1 MAKDDIII
9 KAELQIAKAKTNI
22 KSLKNELKSLD
33 MRYTES
39 KEKVAVLA
47 NEERKLARGKELLTQ
62 RNKELTLSQGKL
74 GNSTGAATAATLEL
88 GRTISDMPYGIRGVA
103 NNLSQFASQF
113 SFMANKVDATTGK
126 VAGFSGALKNLK
138 HAIKANAVLLII
150 QSVISAFDYF
160 AGSVSKA
167 EKSFDS
173 FSDTVSKGYVKVA
186 KIEAL
191 NNIMTDTNSTLEQQQ
206 SALADLKKLGYEP
219 ANQEIGVFIENQ
231 KKLVVVR
238 AAMKAAESEL
248 QDLYKERLQ
257 VFSKF
262 RKEFAD
268 LTKLSEEGGFGQ
280 DISKAILDELKLDK
294 QEIDRKEKELKKE
307 FQRLIKRSLE
317 FDSDGDGTINK
328 ISPFK
333 TKEALK
339 LDVENNLSAQQK
351 LQRQTELINLKTEEK
366 LYINSVQSEED
377 KLAYKEFYA
386 QKRLEIELDY
396 ELKGID
402 AKETAEKES
411 VRKKATIRI
420 KQLEDDLVKYK
431 KNLKDKGVADT
442 AAGKES
448 IDKATKEVEEK
459 VALTKTEAE
468 RTVQQI
474 TEKYAALFP
483 FWTQMADAR
492 RDALGV
498 GSTEEGADEN
508 PELNKISVYI
518 ESYKT
523 LMSGLTQ
530 FLDGEFERQ
539 LTIEQNKTNIL
550 NKELN
555 DRLINENLSAE
566 QRKNIQNQIAQNDE
580 NLRVKQDAINKK
592 KFKQTKALNL
602 SMALIDTYAGATQV
616 LADKKLPSWA
626 KIPMMVSIIGA
637 GLAQVAAISRQK
649 FQSSSANTPINTGG
663 GGAGGG
669 TTERAEPSFNIVG
682 RSNDNLL
689 INAIQAQFDKPLK
702 AYVVSRDV
710 TNQQQLD
717 GMIVSQ
723 AGT

>member
-39 KEKVAVLA
+39 KEKVAILA

-206 SALADLKKLGYEP
+206 AALADLKKLGYEP
-219 ANQEIGVFIENQ
+219 ANEEIGVFIENQ

-268 LTKLSEEGGFGQ
+268 LEKLREEGGFGQ
-280 DISKAILDELKLDK
+280 DISKAILEELKLDK

-317 FDSDGDGTINK
+317 FDLDGDGTTNK

-333 TKEALK
+333 TKEALD
-339 LDVENNLSAQQK
+339 LDVENSLTAQQK

-366 LYINSVQSEED
+366 LYLNSAQSEED
-377 KLAYKEFYA
+377 KLAYKELFA
-386 QKRLEIELDY
+386 HKRLDIEEKYQEIAIKADE
-396 ELKGID
+396 
-402 AKETAEKES
+402 AAEKAS
-411 VRKKATIRI
+411 VGKKATERI
-420 KQLEDDLVKYK
+420 KQLQDDLTKYK
-431 KNLKDKGVADT
+431 KNLEDKGEADT
-442 AAGKES
+442 VAGK
-448 IDKATKEVEEK
+448 KAIAKAEEEVKKK
-459 VALTKTEAE
+459 VTLTTTEAE
-468 RTVQQI
+468 RTV
-474 TEKYAALFP
+474 TEIEDKYKKLFP
-483 FWTQMADAR
+483 FYEKLNKAKRNAI
-492 RDALGV
+492 GI
-498 GSTEEGADEN
+498 GEEGVDEN
-508 PELNKISVYI
+508 TDLENIQTFV
-518 ESYKT
+518 ENYKT
-523 LMSGLTQ
+523 LMSGLTE

-539 LTIEQNKTNIL
+539 LTTEQNKTNAL

-555 DRLINENLSAE
+555 DRLVNENLSE
-566 QRKNIQNQIAQNDE
+566 NQRKNIQNQIAQNDE
-580 NLRVKQDAINKK
+580 ALRVKQEAIKK
-592 KFKQTKALNL
+592 KQFKQQKAFNI
-602 SMALIDTYAGATQV
+602 SMAIISTYAA
-616 LADKKLPSWA
+616 AA
-626 KIPMMVSIIGA
+626 KTLNDTEGGSFARIAGMIAVIGS

-649 FQSSSANTPINTGG
+649 YQSSSANTPIRTSTGG
-663 GGAGGG
+663 GGASQR
-669 TTERAEPSFNIVG
+669 TDPSFNIVG
-682 RSNDNLL
+682 RSGDNLL

-710 TNQQQLD
+710 TTQQQLD
-717 GMIVSQ
+717 GMIVGQ